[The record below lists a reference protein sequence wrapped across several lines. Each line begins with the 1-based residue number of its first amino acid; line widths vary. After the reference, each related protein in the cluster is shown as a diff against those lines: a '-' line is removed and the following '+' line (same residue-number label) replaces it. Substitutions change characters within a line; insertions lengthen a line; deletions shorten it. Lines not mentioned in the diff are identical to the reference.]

1 MSKVTFVFDYPDG
14 KEPAIS
20 AGMTYLGGE
29 IVSASFSDLRAEN
42 MLLEEQVLGLQQ
54 ELAERDSFDK
64 RSLMSSQSLAFLM
77 PEDY

>member
-20 AGMTYLGGE
+20 AGMTYLGGK
-29 IVSASFSDLRAEN
+29 IVSASFSDLSAEN

-54 ELAERDSFDK
+54 ELAERD
-64 RSLMSSQSLAFLM
+64 
-77 PEDY
+77 